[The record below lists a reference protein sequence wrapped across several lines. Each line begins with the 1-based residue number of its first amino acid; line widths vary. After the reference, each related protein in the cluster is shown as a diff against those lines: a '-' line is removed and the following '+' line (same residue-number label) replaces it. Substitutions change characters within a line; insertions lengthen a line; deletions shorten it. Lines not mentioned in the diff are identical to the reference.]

1 MKYLF
6 AVTGSFCNHAKSL
19 EILKRLVSDGNDVTA
34 ALSFNAKEI
43 STRFGDAGSFYG
55 SLCAICGGE
64 PVCTIAEAERTV
76 TNGGFDCVIV
86 CPCTGNTCAK
96 IACGITD
103 TPVTMAVKAQLRNG
117 GSVLLALAS
126 NDALGANLKNI
137 GVCMDKKHVFFV
149 PMRQDDPQKKP
160 RSLICDF
167 SLAPEAAEKA
177 VRGVQ
182 LQPVFI

>member
-6 AVTGSFCNHAKSL
+6 AVTGSFCNHAKAL
-19 EILKRLVSDGNDVTA
+19 EILEKLVSGGNDVTA

-43 STRFGDAGSFYG
+43 STRFGSADSFYE
-55 SLCAICGGE
+55 SLRTICGRE
-64 PVCTIAEAERTV
+64 PLCTLAQAEQTV

-137 GVCMDKKHVFFV
+137 GLCMDKKHVFFV

-167 SLAPEAAEKA
+167 PLTPNAAEQA
-177 VRGVQ
+177 ARGVQ